1 MPDLFYNPVRKIDLE
16 GVRRAPSAEETT
28 MVDRTGSR
36 SVVEPGWR
44 ASGWGLAAALALL
57 ALALALALFHPGTPA
72 PKPAS
77 APAAEFA
84 AGRAHAVLR
93 DLLGDGSPHP
103 LGTPANDRV
112 RERILAQLRTLGLS
126 PEVQEAVACSGGRS
140 CGRVKNVLARLPG
153 REPGK
158 SVLLMAHYDSVGAG
172 PGAGDDM
179 SGVATILEVARILK
193 AGPPLRHG
201 VLLLLDEGE
210 EAGLLGAQAFAD
222 HSPAMAEVGAVV
234 NLEARGTAGPSLMF
248 ETSGPDA
255 WMVSRYAAGAASPV
269 TSSLFVTIYQFM
281 PNNTDLTVFKQ
292 RNVPGLNFAFID
304 HPALYHSA
312 EDDLDDLSLASLQH
326 HGDNALAAVRG
337 LAEADLASPPP
348 GRAVFF
354 DLLHAVV
361 IRWPAGLSPLLG
373 LLALI
378 LTLAA
383 AFLARR
389 RGLPVWGGSFVLG
402 FTAALTALLL
412 VAGLAFV
419 LRMLVAPGFPT
430 PWVARPHAATGAFW
444 LIAFGGALGLAGL
457 MGRRASLPGLWTGV
471 WVFWSL
477 LGLVLG
483 VLLPGTSY
491 LFIAPALV
499 AGLCGLLLGG
509 SAGGRTTAAILPVFF
524 AGLLWFPI
532 LRSLYL
538 GLGLFGLLV
547 TAVLLSLVFSALI
560 PLMAG
565 AGVLQR
571 RWLPLAAVVLAVVF
585 AFVARTSPPYSPD
598 SPQQVDVMAW
608 QDAGA
613 PQSRWVVF
621 SGGPFPAAMR
631 QAAGFGARPEPPFPW
646 SSQYARAYV
655 APAPALNLPAPE
667 LTVLADT
674 VTGGKRTVR
683 LRLTSPR
690 GAPVVGLRIP
700 AAAQPE
706 SVRMDGEPV
715 PVQGDPRKGPPRAE
729 SSWRL
734 YTLQT
739 VAPQGSEV
747 EVVLGAA
754 QPMDWYV
761 VDQSYDVPPTAQP
774 LLAARPKD
782 AVAVQDGNGTVVSRK
797 VRI

>member
-1 MPDLFYNPVRKIDLE
+1 
-16 GVRRAPSAEETT
+16 
-28 MVDRTGSR
+28 MVDHTGSR

-44 ASGWGLAAALALL
+44 ASGWGLGAALALL
-57 ALALALALFHPGTPA
+57 LLAVALAVFHSGVPT
-72 PKPAS
+72 PKPAT
-77 APAAEFA
+77 APAGEFA

-93 DLLGDGSPHP
+93 DLLGDGAAHP

-112 RERILAQLRTLGLS
+112 RERILAQLRGLGLN
-126 PEVQEAVACSGGRS
+126 PEVQEAVGCSQAGS

-158 SVLLMAHYDSVGAG
+158 SVLLVAHYDSVGAG

-179 SGVATILEVARILK
+179 SGVATILEVARVLK
-193 AGPPLRHG
+193 ASPPLRHG
-201 VLLLLDEGE
+201 VLLLLNEGE
-210 EAGLLGAQAFAD
+210 EAGLLGAQAFVD
-222 HSPAMAEVGAVV
+222 HSPAMAEVGVVV

-248 ETSGPDA
+248 ETSGPNG
-255 WMVSRYAAGAASPV
+255 WMVSRYAAGASNPV

-281 PNNTDLTVFKQ
+281 PNNTDLTVF
-292 RNVPGLNFAFID
+292 RRRDVPGMNFAFID
-304 HPALYHSA
+304 RPTLYHTA

-337 LAEADLASPPP
+337 LAEADLASPPA

-354 DLLHAVV
+354 DFLHSVV
-361 IRWPAGLSPLLG
+361 IRWPAGFSPLLG
-373 LLALI
+373 VLALA
-378 LTLAA
+378 LTVGAG
-383 AFLARR
+383 FLIRR
-389 RGLPVWGGSFVLG
+389 RGLPVWGGSFILG
-402 FTAALTALLL
+402 FTVALASLLL
-412 VAGLAFV
+412 VAVLAFV
-419 LRMLVAPGFPT
+419 IRLLVAPGFPT

-444 LIAFGGALGLAGL
+444 LIAFGGALGLTGL

-483 VLLPGTSY
+483 IVLPGTSY
-491 LFIAPALV
+491 LFLVPALV
-499 AGLCGLLLGG
+499 AGVCGLLLGG
-509 SAGGRTTAAILPVFF
+509 SPGGRTAAAVVPVFL
-524 AGLLWFPI
+524 AALIWFPV

-547 TAVLLSLVFSALI
+547 TAALLALVFSALI
-560 PLMAG
+560 PLMSGAG
-565 AGVLQR
+565 ALSR
-571 RWLPLAAVVLAVVF
+571 RWVPLAAMFLAVVF

-621 SGGPFPAAMR
+621 AGGPFPKAMR
-631 QAAGFGARPEPPFPW
+631 QAAPFGDKPEPPFPW
-646 SSQYARAYV
+646 SGKLARAWV
-655 APAPALNLPAPE
+655 APAPPLNLPAPE
-667 LTVLADT
+667 ATVVADSAS
-674 VTGGKRTVR
+674 GGKRTVR
-683 LRLTSPR
+683 LRLVSPR
-690 GAPVVGLRIP
+690 GAPVALVYIP
-700 AAAQPE
+700 RAAQPE

-715 PVQGDPRKGPPRAE
+715 PAQSEPAKPGARRGAPSGWKV
-729 SSWRL
+729 
-734 YTLQT
+734 YVLQT

-747 EVVLGAA
+747 EVVLRSA
-754 QPMDWYV
+754 QPADWYV

-782 AVAVQDGNGTVVSRK
+782 AVAVQDGNGTMVSRK